1 MKELK
6 PCPFCGRAMYLD
18 QRKNKMYYIEGWHKP
33 NCILYYA
40 KLPPYNIPDV
50 AIIQWNRRADPDEK
64 TESEDEDGINPEEE
78 KEPGHAG

>member
-6 PCPFCGRAMYLD
+6 PCPFCGRDMFLE
-18 QRKNKMYYIEGWHKP
+18 QRKNKMFYICGWHKP
-33 NCILYYA
+33 NCIMNYT

-64 TESEDEDGINPEEE
+64 TESEGENGNTEKE